1 MEMNKELEA
10 NTNLSHYRIVR
21 KIGAGGMGEVYL
33 AEDARLNRR
42 VALKVLPEAVAEDKE
57 RLRRFEQEAR
67 AASALNHPNILT
79 VYEFGFEGD
88 IHFLATE
95 LVEGETLREAIG
107 GGELS
112 LTDALEIAEQTAF
125 ALSAAHEAGIVHR
138 DLKPENIMI
147 RRDRI
152 VKVLDFGL
160 AKLIEKEAIVSDA
173 EAETR
178 ALVKTNPGVVIGTAG
193 YMSPEQARGK
203 ETDVRTDVWSLGVVL
218 FEMTSNG
225 RLPFAGETMNDV
237 IASILKSEPP
247 MLSHVAAEIPPEL
260 EKIVGKCL
268 RKNRDERYQNVKDL
282 QIDLKDLRQDLEFQ
296 AKLEHS
302 AAPNKISLKTIDE
315 SRATE
320 ILEIDKTGDASRAV
334 STKDA
339 IAAHH
344 SSSAEYIF
352 GEIKRHKGGV
362 FAISSILLL
371 AVLGFGYW
379 FFSNRASNARQI
391 ESIAV
396 LPFVNE
402 SNNSEVEYLSDGM
415 TETLINNLSQL
426 PKLSV
431 KARSSVFHYKGKTVN
446 SQTVG
451 TELTVQ
457 AILNGRVVQR
467 GENLLLSLELVDA
480 QTGNQIWGEQ
490 YNRKLTDLVSL
501 QTEIARDVSNKLR
514 VRLSGA
520 DEQRLAKNYTENAE
534 ANQLYLRGRYHWN
547 RRTVKDIKKSIE
559 YFQQAVMLD
568 PNYTLAYT
576 GLADAYSVLPTYGGA
591 PSREVVP
598 KAREAA
604 LKALSLDN
612 QLAESHI
619 SLGIILNYYD
629 YDFAGAE
636 REFQR
641 AIELNPNSAAA
652 HQVYGNLL
660 LNLGRH
666 EESLNEIRRALEI
679 EPLSPFINRFYG
691 IALLWARR
699 YDESVEQLKKTLE
712 LDANFIPAY
721 DTLGNAYR
729 IQGRYADSVEAYASA
744 QQALNNL
751 EAAALMR
758 DSFSKGGWQ
767 GFLRAM
773 TDKPQLNYL
782 KSNYVVATYHT
793 ELGEKDEAIALLNKA
808 YEEREFFITLLKVDP
823 RLDPLRDDPRFQ
835 DLMRRV
841 GLPQ

>member
-1 MEMNKELEA
+1 
-10 NTNLSHYRIVR
+10 
-21 KIGAGGMGEVYL
+21 
-33 AEDARLNRR
+33 
-42 VALKVLPEAVAEDKE
+42 
-57 RLRRFEQEAR
+57 
-67 AASALNHPNILT
+67 
-79 VYEFGFEGD
+79 
-88 IHFLATE
+88 
-95 LVEGETLREAIG
+95 
-107 GGELS
+107 
-112 LTDALEIAEQTAF
+112 
-125 ALSAAHEAGIVHR
+125 
-138 DLKPENIMI
+138 
-147 RRDRI
+147 
-152 VKVLDFGL
+152 
-160 AKLIEKEAIVSDA
+160 
-173 EAETR
+173 
-178 ALVKTNPGVVIGTAG
+178 
-193 YMSPEQARGK
+193 
-203 ETDVRTDVWSLGVVL
+203 
-218 FEMTSNG
+218 
-225 RLPFAGETMNDV
+225 
-237 IASILKSEPP
+237 
-247 MLSHVAAEIPPEL
+247 AAEIPPEL